1 MPKGATGASI
11 VVAVSANGVIGRDNA
26 MPWHLPEDLR
36 HFKELTLG
44 RTLLM
49 GRRTFDSIGR
59 PLPGRRTVVLTRQKG
74 WSHPGVEVINS
85 LDDARALLR
94 SGDVVLA
101 GGGELYAELLDEI
114 DTLELT
120 EVHRDVDGD
129 ARFPELDPRIWQES
143 ARVERDGFA
152 WVTYHRRAVVPG

>member
-1 MPKGATGASI
+1 
-11 VVAVSANGVIGRDNA
+11 VVAVAANGVIGRDNA

-59 PLPGRRTVVLTRQKG
+59 PLPGRRTVVLTRQDG

-94 SGDVVLA
+94 AGDVVLA

-120 EVHRDVDGD
+120 EVHREVDGD
-129 ARFPELDPRIWQES
+129 ARFPDLDPRIWQES

-152 WVTYHRRAVVPG
+152 WVTYQRRAADLG